1 MARSLLF
8 APRGSEFSLGQKFQ
22 KLNILIVFIIMVIA
36 AIGFSMLYSVAG
48 GSWDPW
54 AKNQAIRFSFALLL
68 MIGIGLTNIKIW
80 MSLAY
85 PAYAGALILLVMVE
99 FMGVSGMGGQRWL
112 DLVFIRLQPS
122 EIMKVALILAL
133 ARYFHSLT
141 PENYRKLYHLIIPIL
156 MITIPA
162 FLVIRQPDL
171 GTTALLAAG
180 GITVIFLAG
189 ARAWL
194 FWGGFGAMLV
204 GLPFLWGRL
213 LDYQKDRITTF
224 LNPESDPLGAGYQ
237 IIQSKIA
244 LGSGG
249 LSGKGFM
256 QGTQS
261 HLNFLPEMKTDFIFT
276 VLAEE
281 FGLFGGLLLLG
292 LYGVLILYGLYAS
305 VQCRSHFGRLLAA
318 GLTVTIFLYVFIN
331 VGMVMGLLP
340 VVGVPL
346 PLVSYGGSAML
357 TVMIA
362 YGLIFSVAI
371 HRNVN
376 LSRADAFG

>member
-22 KLNILIVFIIMVIA
+22 KLNILIVFFIMVIA
-36 AIGFSMLYSVAG
+36 CIGFSMLYSVAG

-85 PAYAGALILLVMVE
+85 PAYVGALALLVLVE
-99 FMGVSGMGGQRWL
+99 FLGASGMGGQRWL
-112 DLVFIRLQPS
+112 DLVFMRFQPS

-156 MITIPA
+156 MIGIPA
-162 FLVIRQPDL
+162 FLVFRQPDL
-171 GTTALLAAG
+171 GTTALMAAG
-180 GITVIFLAG
+180 GIVVIFLAG

-194 FWGGFGAMLV
+194 FWSGFGAILV

-213 LDYQKDRITTF
+213 LDYQKDRILTF
-224 LNPESDPLGAGYQ
+224 INPESDPLGAGYQ

-249 LSGKGFM
+249 LTGKGFL

-281 FGLFGGLLLLG
+281 FGLVGGLFLLG
-292 LYGVLILYGLYAS
+292 LYSILILYGLYAS
-305 VQCRSHFGRLLAA
+305 VVCRSHFGRLLAA
-318 GLTVTIFLYVFIN
+318 GLAVTIFLYVFIN
-331 VGMVMGLLP
+331 VGMVMGILP

-371 HRNVN
+371 HRGVS
-376 LSRADAFG
+376 LPRTDAIG

>member
-8 APRGSEFSLGQKFQ
+8 APRGGEFSLSQKFQ
-22 KLNILIVFIIMVIA
+22 KLNILIVFFIMVIA
-36 AIGFSMLYSVAG
+36 CIGFSMLYSVAG

-54 AKNQAIRFSFALLL
+54 AKNQAIRFTFALIL
-68 MIGIGLTNIKIW
+68 MIGISLTNIKIW

-85 PAYAGALILLVMVE
+85 PVYAGALILLVLVE
-99 FMGVSGMGGQRWL
+99 IMGTSGMGGQRWL
-112 DLVFIRLQPS
+112 DLVFIRIQPS

-156 MITIPA
+156 MVGIPA
-162 FLVIRQPDL
+162 YLVIRQPDL
-171 GTTALLAAG
+171 GTTALIAAG
-180 GITVIFLAG
+180 GIAVIFLGG

-213 LDYQKDRITTF
+213 LDYQKDRILTF
-224 LNPESDPLGAGYQ
+224 INPESDPLGAGYQ

-249 LSGKGFM
+249 LTGKGFL

-281 FGLFGGLLLLG
+281 FGLVGGLTLLG
-292 LYGVLILYGLYAS
+292 LYSVLILYGLYAS
-305 VQCRSHFGRLLAA
+305 VMCRSNFGRLLAA

-331 VGMVMGLLP
+331 VGMVMGILP

-357 TVMIA
+357 TVMVA

-376 LSRADAFG
+376 LSRSDAFG